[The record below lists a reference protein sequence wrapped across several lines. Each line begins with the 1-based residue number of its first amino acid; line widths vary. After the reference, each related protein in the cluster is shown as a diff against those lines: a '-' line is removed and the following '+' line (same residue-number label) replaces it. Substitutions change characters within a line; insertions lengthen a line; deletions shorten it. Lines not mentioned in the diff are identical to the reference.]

1 MNFDAVS
8 HWETARVR
16 KKLVRATLTSVLSLQ
31 KEGEDVFQRNLERE
45 RSARKMTDRERTA
58 SQAYLE
64 VAAAHGVEYV
74 FGLPGTSGQEFI
86 GTIADQEKIRFILA
100 LHETCVVSMADGYAR
115 VSGKPSLAQLSTL
128 PGTANAVGALY
139 DAYRD
144 RSPVVLT
151 STNVDTRI
159 VGRDSHTEGKDL
171 VELTKQF
178 TKWSCE
184 VHRADR
190 IPEIL
195 NRAFKVAAT
204 PPTGPVYLSLPSN
217 LLGEPI
223 NIQNPDAERSRV
235 VPRMP
240 GDPEALTEAAGML
253 AEAKRPLIVA
263 GSGIAKTGAI
273 KELVELAEI
282 VAAPVVMEPR
292 YSFLSFPTTH
302 PYSFQIAERQPTFDL
317 PVWGEPD
324 LILAI
329 GCRLIREYRYLPEPV
344 IKPETR
350 CIHIEEDPWE
360 IGKVFPVDLGIVADA
375 KSALRSLLDVLP
387 AKVDGNHKAERIERL
402 KKAKETVKAELEKR
416 IQNGWDATPINAARL
431 VRTMDKL
438 LEPDALIVNES
449 PTSKD
454 ILMSNFQFTPGRS
467 YFSNSSAGHLG
478 WGLGAAIGAKLAS
491 PGRRV
496 VACLGD
502 GSCMFGIQGL
512 WTMAKYRVPLVV
524 IVFNNRAY
532 MAVKNQFRGT
542 DERIKIAAEM
552 GAELVGPELN
562 FARIA
567 DSFGIFGQRVEEP
580 GQIEAALKRAL
591 DQSGP
596 ALVDVVISQNTRKD

>member
-1 MNFDAVS
+1 
-8 HWETARVR
+8 
-16 KKLVRATLTSVLSLQ
+16 
-31 KEGEDVFQRNLERE
+31 
-45 RSARKMTDRERTA
+45 MTELARTA

-64 VAAAHGVEYV
+64 VAAAHGVDYV

-86 GTIADQEKIRFILA
+86 GTIADQEKVRFILA

-115 VSGKPSLAQLSTL
+115 VTGRPSLAQLSTL
-128 PGTANAVGALY
+128 PGTANSVGALY

-195 NRAFKVAAT
+195 NRAFKVAST

-217 LLGEPI
+217 LLGESI
-223 NIQNPDAERSRV
+223 SVQNPDVERSRIV
-235 VPRMP
+235 SRMAA
-240 GDPEALTEAAGML
+240 DPDALKDAARLL
-253 AEAKRPLIVA
+253 AEAERPLIVA
-263 GSGIAKTGAI
+263 GSGVAKAGAI
-273 KELVELAEI
+273 EELVKLAEL

-302 PYSFQIAERQPTFDL
+302 PYSFQIAERQPTFNL

-324 LILAI
+324 LIFAI
-329 GCRLIREYRYLPEPV
+329 GCRLIREYRYIPEPV
-344 IKPETR
+344 IKPQTR
-350 CIHIEEDPWE
+350 CVHIEEDPWE
-360 IGKVFPVDLGIVADA
+360 IGKVFPVDLGIVADP
-375 KSALRSLLDVLP
+375 KSALRSLLEMFP
-387 AKVDGNHKAERIERL
+387 MFSEQSNGSCKTERIECL
-402 KKAKETVKAELEKR
+402 QKAKAQTNAEMESRIKA
-416 IQNGWDATPINAARL
+416 GWDATPINAARL
-431 VRTMDKL
+431 MRTMDKL
-438 LEPDALIVNES
+438 IDQDALIVNES

-454 ILMSNFQFTPGRS
+454 ILMSNFQFTPARS

-478 WGLGAAIGAKLAS
+478 WGLGAAIGAALAS
-491 PGRRV
+491 PKRRV

-502 GSCMFGIQGL
+502 GSAMFGIQGL
-512 WTMAKYRVPLVV
+512 WTLAKYRVPLLV

-532 MAVKNQFRGT
+532 MAVKNQFRGPE
-542 DERIKIAAEM
+542 ERIRIAAEM
-552 GAELVGPELN
+552 GAELVGPEIN
-562 FARIA
+562 FSRLAET
-567 DSFGIFGQRVEEP
+567 FGIFGQRVEQPEA
-580 GQIEAALKRAL
+580 IESALKRAL
-591 DQSGP
+591 EQSGP
-596 ALVDVVISQNTRKD
+596 AVLDVVINQNTRKD

>member
-1 MNFDAVS
+1 
-8 HWETARVR
+8 
-16 KKLVRATLTSVLSLQ
+16 
-31 KEGEDVFQRNLERE
+31 
-45 RSARKMTDRERTA
+45 MTELARTA

-64 VAAAHGVEYV
+64 VAAAHGVDYV

-86 GTIADQEKIRFILA
+86 GTIADQEKVRFILA

-115 VSGKPSLAQLSTL
+115 VTGRPSLAQLSTL
-128 PGTANAVGALY
+128 PGTANSVGALY

-217 LLGEPI
+217 LLGESI
-223 NIQNPDAERSRV
+223 SVQNPDVERSRIV
-235 VPRMP
+235 ARMA
-240 GDPEALTEAAGML
+240 GDPDALKDVAKLL
-253 AEAKRPLIVA
+253 AQAKRPLIVA
-263 GSGIAKTGAI
+263 GSGVAKAGAI
-273 KELVELAEI
+273 EELVKLAEA

-302 PYSFQIAERQPTFDL
+302 PYSFQIAERQPAFNL

-324 LILAI
+324 LIFAI
-329 GCRLIREYRYLPEPV
+329 GCRLIREYRYIPEPV

-350 CIHIEEDPWE
+350 CVHIEEDPWE
-360 IGKVFPVDLGIVADA
+360 IGKVFPVDLGIVADP
-375 KSALRSLLDVLP
+375 KSALRSLLEIFP
-387 AKVDGNHKAERIERL
+387 MFSEESNGRRKTERIECL
-402 KKAKETVKAELEKR
+402 QKAKAQTKTELESRSKA
-416 IQNGWDATPINAARL
+416 GWDATPINAARL
-431 VRTMDKL
+431 MRTMDKL
-438 LEPDALIVNES
+438 IDQDALIVNES

-454 ILMSNFQFTPGRS
+454 ILMSNFQFTSARS

-478 WGLGAAIGAKLAS
+478 WGLGAAIGAALAS
-491 PGRRV
+491 PKRRV

-502 GSCMFGIQGL
+502 GSAMFGIQGL
-512 WTMAKYRVPLVV
+512 WTLAKYRVPLLV

-532 MAVKNQFRGT
+532 MAVKNQFRGPE
-542 DERIKIAAEM
+542 ERIRIAAEM
-552 GAELVGPELN
+552 GAELVGPEIN
-562 FARIA
+562 FSRLAET
-567 DSFGIFGQRVEEP
+567 FGIFGQRVEQPEAIEP
-580 GQIEAALKRAL
+580 ALKRAL
-591 DQSGP
+591 EQSGP
-596 ALVDVVISQNTRKD
+596 AVLDVVINQNTRKD

>member
-1 MNFDAVS
+1 MI
-8 HWETARVR
+8 
-16 KKLVRATLTSVLSLQ
+16 
-31 KEGEDVFQRNLERE
+31 
-45 RSARKMTDRERTA
+45 DRERTA

-128 PGTANAVGALY
+128 PGTANAIGALY

-184 VHRADR
+184 VHRSDR

-217 LLGEPI
+217 LLGESI
-223 NIQNPDAERSRV
+223 NVKNPDAERSRLI
-235 VPRMP
+235 PRMP
-240 GDPEALTEAAGML
+240 GDPEALTEAARML
-253 AEAKRPLIVA
+253 AEARRPLIVA
-263 GSGIAKTGAI
+263 GSGIAKAGAI
-273 KELVELAEI
+273 EELVKLAET

-375 KSALRSLLDVLP
+375 KSALRSLLETFPV
-387 AKVDGNHKAERIERL
+387 KSDGDRKLERVECLR
-402 KKAKETVKAELEKR
+402 KAKETVKAELEKR
-416 IQNGWDATPINAARL
+416 AQNGWDATPINAARL

-438 LEPDALIVNES
+438 LDSDVLIVNES

-454 ILMSNFQFTPGRS
+454 ILMSNLQFTASRA

-478 WGLGAAIGAKLAS
+478 WGLGAAIGATLAS

-532 MAVKNQFRGT
+532 MAVKNQFRGPQ
-542 DERIKIAAEM
+542 ERIKIAAEL

-580 GQIEAALKRAL
+580 EQIEVALKRAL
-591 DQSGP
+591 EQSGP

>member
-1 MNFDAVS
+1 MS
-8 HWETARVR
+8 E
-16 KKLVRATLTSVLSLQ
+16 SGS
-31 KEGEDVFQRNLERE
+31 KEK
-45 RSARKMTDRERTA
+45 SA

-86 GTIADQEKIRFILA
+86 GTIADQERIRFILA
-100 LHETCVVSMADGYAR
+100 LHETCVVSMADGHAR
-115 VSGKPSLAQLSTL
+115 VTGRPSLAQVSTL

-144 RSPVVLT
+144 RSPVVVT
-151 STNVDTRI
+151 STHVDTRI
-159 VGRDSHTEGKDL
+159 AGRDSHTEGRDL
-171 VELTKQF
+171 VEMTKQF

-195 NRAFKVAAT
+195 NRAFKVAST

-223 NIQNPDAERSRV
+223 SIKNPEAERFRI
-235 VPRMP
+235 VPRIA
-240 GDPEALTEAAGML
+240 GDAEALTDAARL
-253 AEAKRPLIVA
+253 LSEAKRPLIVA
-263 GSGIAKTGAI
+263 GSGVAKAGATE
-273 KELVELAEI
+273 ELVKLAEM

-302 PYSFQIAERQPTFDL
+302 PQSFQIPERQPSFNL

-360 IGKVFPVDLGIVADA
+360 IGKLFPIDLGIVADA
-375 KSALRSLLDVLP
+375 KSALRSLVGIFP
-387 AKVDGNHKAERIERL
+387 KFSQTADGRGKTERL
-402 KKAKETVKAELEKR
+402 ACIRKAKEHATAELESR
-416 IQNGWDATPINAARL
+416 VAQGWDATPINAARL
-431 VRTMDKL
+431 ARTMDKL
-438 LEPDALIVNES
+438 LERDTLIVNES

-467 YFSNSSAGHLG
+467 YFSNSSGGYLG
-478 WGLGAAIGAKLAS
+478 WGLGAAIGAKLGA
-491 PGRRV
+491 PNRRV

-502 GSCMFGIQGL
+502 GSSMFGIQGL
-512 WTMAKYRVPLVV
+512 WTLAKYRVPLLV

-532 MAVKNQFRGT
+532 MAVKNQFRGS
-542 DERIKIAAEM
+542 EARIKVAAEM
-552 GAELVGPELN
+552 GAELAGPDLN
-562 FARIA
+562 FARLA
-567 DSFGIFGQRVEEP
+567 ETFGIFGQRVEQPEAIEP
-580 GQIEAALKRAL
+580 AIKQALE
-591 DQSGP
+591 QSGP

>member
-1 MNFDAVS
+1 
-8 HWETARVR
+8 
-16 KKLVRATLTSVLSLQ
+16 
-31 KEGEDVFQRNLERE
+31 
-45 RSARKMTDRERTA
+45 MTDRERTA

-64 VAAAHGVEYV
+64 VAASHGVEYI

-86 GTIADQEKIRFILA
+86 GAIADQEKIRFILA
-100 LHETCVVSMADGYAR
+100 LHETCVVSMADGHAR
-115 VSGKPSLAQLSTL
+115 VTGKPSLAQLSTL
-128 PGTANAVGALY
+128 PGTANSVGALF

-144 RSPVVLT
+144 RSPVVVT

-159 VGRDSHTEGKDL
+159 AGRDSHTEGKDL

-184 VHRADR
+184 VHRSDR

-195 NRAFKVAAT
+195 NRAFKVAST

-217 LLGEPI
+217 LLGESVSVPG
-223 NIQNPDAERSRV
+223 PDAGRSRV

-240 GDPEALTEAAGML
+240 GDPDALSEAARML

-263 GSGIAKTGAI
+263 GSGVAKAGAAEELI
-273 KELVELAEI
+273 KLAEL

-302 PYSFQIAERQPTFDL
+302 PYSFQIAERQPSFDL

-324 LILAI
+324 LILAL
-329 GCRLIREYRYLPEPV
+329 GCRLIREYRYLSQPV
-344 IKPETR
+344 IKPTTR

-360 IGKVFPVDLGIVADA
+360 IGKVFPVDLGIVADSR
-375 KSALRSLLDVLP
+375 SALRYLLKIFP
-387 AKVDGNHKAERIERL
+387 ACSDSREKTARVECL
-402 KKAKETVKAELEKR
+402 KKAKAFVNAELEKK
-416 IQNGWDATPINAARL
+416 IQNGWDETPINTARL
-431 VRTMDKL
+431 VRALDKL
-438 LEPDALIVNES
+438 LDSNALIVNES

-454 ILMSNFQFTPGRS
+454 ILMANLQFTPTRS

-491 PGRRV
+491 PNRRV

-512 WTMAKYRVPLVV
+512 WTVARYRVPLVV

-532 MAVKNQFRGT
+532 MAVKNQFRGA
-542 DERIKIAAEM
+542 DDRIRVAAEM
-552 GAELVGPELN
+552 GADLTGPELN

-567 DSFGIFGQRVEEP
+567 DRFGIFAQRVEEP
-580 GQIEAALKRAL
+580 VQIEGALKRAL

-596 ALVDVVISQNTRKD
+596 ALVDVVIGQNTRKD

>member
-1 MNFDAVS
+1 
-8 HWETARVR
+8 
-16 KKLVRATLTSVLSLQ
+16 
-31 KEGEDVFQRNLERE
+31 
-45 RSARKMTDRERTA
+45 MTGVARTA

-64 VAAAHGVEYV
+64 VAAAHGVDYV

-86 GTIADQEKIRFILA
+86 GTIADQEKVRFILA
-100 LHETCVVSMADGYAR
+100 LHETSVVSMADGYAR
-115 VSGKPSLAQLSTL
+115 VTGRPSLAQLSTL

-195 NRAFKVAAT
+195 NRAFKVAST

-217 LLGEPI
+217 LLGESI
-223 NIQNPDAERSRV
+223 SVKNPDVERSRI
-235 VPRMP
+235 VPRMA
-240 GDPEALTEAAGML
+240 GDPGALKDAAKLL
-253 AEAKRPLIVA
+253 AEAQRPLIVA
-263 GSGIAKTGAI
+263 GSGIAKAGAI
-273 KELVELAEI
+273 EELIELAEM

-302 PYSFQIAERQPTFDL
+302 PYSFQIAERQPTFNL

-324 LILAI
+324 LIFAI
-329 GCRLIREYRYLPEPV
+329 GCRLIREYRYLPESV

-350 CIHIEEDPWE
+350 CVHIEEDPWE
-360 IGKVFPVDLGIVADA
+360 IGKVFPVDLGIVADP
-375 KSALRSLLDVLP
+375 KSALRSLVECFP
-387 AKVDGNHKAERIERL
+387 TFSEQTNGSRRTERIKCLRQ
-402 KKAKETVKAELEKR
+402 AKMQTNAELESRVK
-416 IQNGWDATPINAARL
+416 QGWNATPINAARL
-431 VRTMDKL
+431 MRSMDKL
-438 LEPDALIVNES
+438 IDQDALIVNES

-454 ILMSNFQFTPGRS
+454 ILMANFRFTSARS

-478 WGLGAAIGAKLAS
+478 WGLGAAIGAALAS
-491 PGRRV
+491 PKRRV

-502 GSCMFGIQGL
+502 GSAMFGIQGL
-512 WTMAKYRVPLVV
+512 WTLAKYRVPLLV

-532 MAVKNQFRGT
+532 MAVKNQFRGPE
-542 DERIKIAAEM
+542 ERIRIAAEM
-552 GAELVGPELN
+552 GAELVGPEIN
-562 FARIA
+562 FSRLAET
-567 DSFGIFGQRVEEP
+567 FGIFGQRVEQPEAIEP
-580 GQIEAALKRAL
+580 ALKRAL
-591 DQSGP
+591 EQSGP
-596 ALVDVVISQNTRKD
+596 ALVDVVIAQNTRKD

>member
-1 MNFDAVS
+1 
-8 HWETARVR
+8 
-16 KKLVRATLTSVLSLQ
+16 
-31 KEGEDVFQRNLERE
+31 
-45 RSARKMTDRERTA
+45 MTDRERTA

-64 VAAAHGVEYV
+64 VAAAHGVEYI

-86 GTIADQEKIRFILA
+86 GAIADQEKIRFVLA
-100 LHETCVVSMADGYAR
+100 LHETCVVSMADGHAR
-115 VSGKPSLAQLSTL
+115 VTGKPSLAQLSTL
-128 PGTANAVGALY
+128 PGTANSVGALY
-139 DAYRD
+139 DACRD
-144 RSPVVLT
+144 RSPVVVT

-159 VGRDSHTEGKDL
+159 AGRDSHTEGKDL

-195 NRAFKVAAT
+195 NRAFKVSAT
-204 PPTGPVYLSLPSN
+204 PPMGPVYLSLPSN
-217 LLGEPI
+217 LLGESI
-223 NIQNPDAERSRV
+223 NVPNPDAGRSRV
-235 VPRMP
+235 VPRIP
-240 GDPEALTEAAGML
+240 GDPDALNEAARML

-263 GSGIAKTGAI
+263 GSGVAKAGAVEELI
-273 KELVELAEI
+273 KLAES

-302 PYSFQIAERQPTFDL
+302 PYSFQIAERQPSFDL

-329 GCRLIREYRYLPEPV
+329 GCRLIREYRYLSEPV
-344 IKPETR
+344 IKPATR

-360 IGKVFPVDLGIVADA
+360 IGKVFPVDLGVVADSR
-375 KSALRSLLDVLP
+375 SALRYLLEVFP
-387 AKVDGNHKAERIERL
+387 TQSDGQRKMEKIECL
-402 KKAKETVKAELEKR
+402 KKAKTLVNAELEKK
-416 IQNGWDATPINAARL
+416 IQNGWDEAPINTARL
-431 VRTMDKL
+431 VRTLDKL
-438 LEPDALIVNES
+438 LDANALIVNES

-454 ILMSNFQFTPGRS
+454 ILMANLQFTSSRS

-491 PGRRV
+491 PNRRV
-496 VACLGD
+496 IACLGD

-512 WTMAKYRVPLVV
+512 WTMAKYRVPLVA

-532 MAVKNQFRGT
+532 MAVKNQFRGA
-542 DERIKIAAEM
+542 DDRIKVAAEM
-552 GAELVGPELN
+552 GAELTGPELN

-567 DSFGIFGQRVEEP
+567 DSFGIFAQRVEEP
-580 GQIEAALKRAL
+580 AQIEGALKRAL